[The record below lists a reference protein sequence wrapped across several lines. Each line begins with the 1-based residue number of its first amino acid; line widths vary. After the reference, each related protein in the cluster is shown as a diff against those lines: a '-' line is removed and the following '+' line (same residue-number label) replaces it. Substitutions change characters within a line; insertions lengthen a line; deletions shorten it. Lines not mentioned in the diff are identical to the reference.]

1 MKVKVGNEVKVVNRC
16 MWLGSNSFLQLLIVI
31 VNGNAGIALTMLV
44 LYVLGFRNEAMLG
57 YGEPAGIIANSY
69 RVRLEDE

>member
-1 MKVKVGNEVKVVNRC
+1 MKVKVGNEAKVVNRC

-44 LYVLGFRNEAMLG
+44 LYVLGFRMRQCWDTENRQEQLR
-57 YGEPAGIIANSY
+57 IH
-69 RVRLEDE
+69 LE